1 MCVIPY
7 HIFEDS
13 TNGEPEEGRVL
24 PIMAY
29 TGPRRRPSK
38 GVPFF
43 MVHVYQRVG
52 ISLVEVN
59 ERVGKFVILVC
70 RKAQKVQKMHGCKK
84 KVKKTFWS
92 SLNVYAIIMFYRFM
106 SSAFHAYF

>member
-1 MCVIPY
+1 MVCVIPY

-13 TNGEPEEGRVL
+13 TSGEPEEGRVL

-29 TGPRRRPSK
+29 TGPRRLRSK
-38 GVPFF
+38 KGTFF
-43 MVHVYQRVG
+43 RVQVYQTVG

-84 KVKKTFWS
+84 KSRKRFGPA
-92 SLNVYAIIMFYRFM
+92 LMFM
-106 SSAFHAYF
+106 PL